1 MSDAHFIETII
12 GVGIL
17 LFAAKLMAELFLR
30 LKLPIVLGELI
41 AGMVV
46 GPFALGGLEIIDG
59 KQLLQINDE
68 IRVLGE
74 MGAIVILFMAGLEM
88 TPKEFLKGGKAAFV
102 VGTLGVVIPF
112 FAGLAV
118 FQLFGF
124 DVLQSMLIATALT
137 ATSIAISIQVLNE
150 FGKIKTPEARLI
162 IGAAIVDDIL
172 AIAVLSVVTSMAGS
186 EGGVDDI
193 DITEI
198 TITILKVLGFF
209 AIMLVV
215 AVVVIPKI
223 ITPRLWKAKGSVE
236 GIATAAFFGAAAL
249 AGSIGLSPIVG
260 AFAVGMA
267 LSTTK
272 VFEKIENYIGKIGL
286 IFAPLFFAI
295 MLIVAV
301 VVIPKVITP
310 RIWKAKGSVE
320 GIATAAFFGAA
331 ALAGSIGLSPIV
343 GAFAVGMALSTTKVF
358 DKIENYVGKIGL
370 IFAPLFFAIIGAQ
383 VDLRAVDLNILAL
396 SAVIVI
402 IAVTTKLFGCGLP
415 AMYFLKSKQ
424 KGLRVGIGMI
434 SRGEVGL
441 IVAGVGI
448 TAGILTSEVYS
459 TIIIMVVV
467 TTIITPIWLKIEY
480 RKEQKN
486 DKNESNK
493 TVKQKSE

>member
-41 AGMVV
+41 AGMIV
-46 GPFALGGLEIIDG
+46 GPFALGGLQIIDG

-68 IRVLGE
+68 IRILGE

-112 FAGLAV
+112 FVGLAV
-118 FQLFGF
+118 FQFFGF
-124 DVLQSMLIATALT
+124 DALQSMLIATALT
-137 ATSIAISIQVLNE
+137 ATSIAISIQVLSE

-172 AIAVLSVVTSMAGS
+172 AIAVLSVVTSIAGS
-186 EGGVDDI
+186 DGGVDNI
-193 DITEI
+193 DITEV
-198 TITILKVLGFF
+198 TITILQVLG
-209 AIMLVV
+209 
-215 AVVVIPKI
+215 
-223 ITPRLWKAKGSVE
+223 
-236 GIATAAFFGAAAL
+236 
-249 AGSIGLSPIVG
+249 
-260 AFAVGMA
+260 
-267 LSTTK
+267 
-272 VFEKIENYIGKIGL
+272 
-286 IFAPLFFAI
+286 FFAI

-301 VVIPKVITP
+301 VIIPKVITP
-310 RIWKAKGSVE
+310 RLWKAKGSVE

-383 VDLRAVDLNILAL
+383 VDLRAVNLEILLL
-396 SAVIVI
+396 SAIIVAV
-402 IAVTTKLFGCGLP
+402 AVTTKLFGCGLP
-415 AMYFLKSKQ
+415 AMYFLKDKQ
-424 KGLRVGIGMI
+424 QGLRVGIGMI

-441 IVAGVGI
+441 IVAGVGV
-448 TAGILTSEVYS
+448 TAGILENDVYS
-459 TIIIMVVV
+459 TIIIMVLV

-480 RKEQKN
+480 RKEQRKGN
-486 DKNESNK
+486 NESNK
-493 TVKQKSE
+493 TIESKSE

>member
-1 MSDAHFIETII
+1 MSEAHFIETII

-41 AGMVV
+41 AGMIV
-46 GPFALGGLEIIDG
+46 GPFALGGLQIIDG

-68 IRVLGE
+68 IKILGE

-88 TPKEFLKGGKAAFV
+88 TPKEFLKGGKAALV

-112 FAGLAV
+112 FVGLTV

-124 DVLQSMLIATALT
+124 DALQSMLIATALT
-137 ATSIAISIQVLNE
+137 ATSIAISIQVLSE
-150 FGKIKTPEARLI
+150 FGKLKTPEARLI
-162 IGAAIVDDIL
+162 IGAAIIDDIL
-172 AIAVLSVVTSMAGS
+172 AIAVLSVVTSIAGTD
-186 EGGVDDI
+186 GGVDNI
-193 DITEI
+193 DITEV
-198 TITILKVLGFF
+198 TITILQVLGFF
-209 AIMLVV
+209 
-215 AVVVIPKI
+215 
-223 ITPRLWKAKGSVE
+223 G
-236 GIATAAFFGAAAL
+236 
-249 AGSIGLSPIVG
+249 
-260 AFAVGMA
+260 
-267 LSTTK
+267 
-272 VFEKIENYIGKIGL
+272 
-286 IFAPLFFAI
+286 I
-295 MLIVAV
+295 MLIVSV

-343 GAFAVGMALSTTKVF
+343 GAFAVGMALSTSKVF

-383 VDLRAVDLNILAL
+383 VDLRAVDLNILLL
-396 SAVIVI
+396 SAVIVVV
-402 IAVTTKLFGCGLP
+402 AVTTKLFGCGLP

>member
-1 MSDAHFIETII
+1 MTDAHFIETII

-41 AGMVV
+41 AGMIV
-46 GPFALGGLEIIDG
+46 GPFALGGLQIIDG

-68 IRVLGE
+68 IRILGE

-112 FAGLAV
+112 FVGLTV
-118 FQLFGF
+118 FQFFGF
-124 DVLQSMLIATALT
+124 DALQSMLIATALT
-137 ATSIAISIQVLNE
+137 ATSIAISIQVLSE

-172 AIAVLSVVTSMAGS
+172 AIAVLSVVTSIAGS
-186 EGGVDDI
+186 DGGVDNI

-198 TITILKVLGFF
+198 VITILQVLG
-209 AIMLVV
+209 
-215 AVVVIPKI
+215 
-223 ITPRLWKAKGSVE
+223 
-236 GIATAAFFGAAAL
+236 
-249 AGSIGLSPIVG
+249 
-260 AFAVGMA
+260 
-267 LSTTK
+267 
-272 VFEKIENYIGKIGL
+272 
-286 IFAPLFFAI
+286 FFAI

-301 VVIPKVITP
+301 VIIPKVITP
-310 RIWKAKGSVE
+310 RLWKAKGSVE

-383 VDLRAVDLNILAL
+383 VDLRAVNLEILVL
-396 SAVIVI
+396 SAIIVVV
-402 IAVTTKLFGCGLP
+402 AVTTKLFGCGLP

-424 KGLRVGIGMI
+424 QGLRVGIGMI

-441 IVAGVGI
+441 IVAGVGV
-448 TAGILTSEVYS
+448 TAGILENDVYS

-467 TTIITPIWLKIEY
+467 TTIITPIWLKLEY

-486 DKNESNK
+486 EDNASNK
-493 TVKQKSE
+493 TVESKSE

>member
-41 AGMVV
+41 AGMIV
-46 GPFALGGLEIIDG
+46 GPFALGGLQIIDG

-68 IRVLGE
+68 IRILGE

-112 FAGLAV
+112 FVGLAV
-118 FQLFGF
+118 FQFFGF
-124 DVLQSMLIATALT
+124 DALQSMLIATALT
-137 ATSIAISIQVLNE
+137 ATSIAISIQVLSE

-172 AIAVLSVVTSMAGS
+172 AIAVLSVVTSIAGS
-186 EGGVDDI
+186 DGGVDNI

-198 TITILKVLGFF
+198 VITILQVLG
-209 AIMLVV
+209 
-215 AVVVIPKI
+215 
-223 ITPRLWKAKGSVE
+223 
-236 GIATAAFFGAAAL
+236 
-249 AGSIGLSPIVG
+249 
-260 AFAVGMA
+260 
-267 LSTTK
+267 
-272 VFEKIENYIGKIGL
+272 
-286 IFAPLFFAI
+286 FFAI

-301 VVIPKVITP
+301 VIIPKVITP
-310 RIWKAKGSVE
+310 RLWKAKGSVE

-383 VDLRAVDLNILAL
+383 VDLRAVNLEILLL
-396 SAVIVI
+396 SAIIVAV
-402 IAVTTKLFGCGLP
+402 AVTTKLFGCGLP
-415 AMYFLKSKQ
+415 AMYFLKDKQ
-424 KGLRVGIGMI
+424 QGLRVGIGMI

-441 IVAGVGI
+441 IVAGVGV
-448 TAGILTSEVYS
+448 TAGILENDVYS
-459 TIIIMVVV
+459 TIIIMVLV

-480 RKEQKN
+480 RKEQRKGN
-486 DKNESNK
+486 NESNK
-493 TVKQKSE
+493 TIESKSE

>member
-1 MSDAHFIETII
+1 MSEAQFIETII

-41 AGMVV
+41 AGMIV
-46 GPFALGGLEIIDG
+46 GPFALGGLQIIDG

-68 IRVLGE
+68 IKILGE

-112 FAGLAV
+112 FVGLTV

-124 DVLQSMLIATALT
+124 DALQSMLIATALT
-137 ATSIAISIQVLNE
+137 ATSIAISIQVLSE

-172 AIAVLSVVTSMAGS
+172 AIAVLSVVTSIAGS
-186 EGGVDDI
+186 DGGVANI

-198 TITILKVLGFF
+198 VITILQVLG
-209 AIMLVV
+209 
-215 AVVVIPKI
+215 
-223 ITPRLWKAKGSVE
+223 
-236 GIATAAFFGAAAL
+236 
-249 AGSIGLSPIVG
+249 
-260 AFAVGMA
+260 
-267 LSTTK
+267 
-272 VFEKIENYIGKIGL
+272 
-286 IFAPLFFAI
+286 FFAI

-383 VDLRAVDLNILAL
+383 VDLRAVDLNIMIL
-396 SAVIVI
+396 SAAIIVV
-402 IAVTTKLFGCGLP
+402 AVTTKLFGCGLP

-424 KGLRVGIGMI
+424 QGLRVGIGMI

-441 IVAGVGI
+441 IVAGVGV

-486 DKNESNK
+486 DNNEPNK
-493 TVKQKSE
+493 TVESKSE

>member
-1 MSDAHFIETII
+1 MSEAHFIETII

-41 AGMVV
+41 AGMIV
-46 GPFALGGLEIIDG
+46 GPFALGGLQIIDG

-68 IRVLGE
+68 IKILGE

-112 FAGLAV
+112 FVGLAV

-124 DVLQSMLIATALT
+124 DALQSMLIATALT
-137 ATSIAISIQVLNE
+137 ATSIAISIQVLSE
-150 FGKIKTPEARLI
+150 FGKLKTPEARLI
-162 IGAAIVDDIL
+162 IGAAIIDDIL
-172 AIAVLSVVTSMAGS
+172 AIAVLSVVTSIAGS
-186 EGGVDDI
+186 DGGVDNI
-193 DITEI
+193 DITEV
-198 TITILKVLGFF
+198 TITILQVLGFF
-209 AIMLVV
+209 AIMLIVS
-215 AVVVIPKI
+215 VVVIPKI
-223 ITPRLWKAKGSVE
+223 
-236 GIATAAFFGAAAL
+236 
-249 AGSIGLSPIVG
+249 
-260 AFAVGMA
+260 
-267 LSTTK
+267 
-272 VFEKIENYIGKIGL
+272 
-286 IFAPLFFAI
+286 
-295 MLIVAV
+295 
-301 VVIPKVITP
+301 ITP

-343 GAFAVGMALSTTKVF
+343 GAFAVGMALSTSKVF

-486 DKNESNK
+486 DNNESNK
-493 TVKQKSE
+493 TVEQKSE

>member
-1 MSDAHFIETII
+1 MSEAHFIETII

-41 AGMVV
+41 AGMIV
-46 GPFALGGLEIIDG
+46 GPFALGGLQIIDG
-59 KQLLQINDE
+59 KQLLQINVE
-68 IRVLGE
+68 IKILGE

-112 FAGLAV
+112 FVGLAV

-124 DVLQSMLIATALT
+124 DALQSMLIATALT
-137 ATSIAISIQVLNE
+137 ATSIAISIQVLSE
-150 FGKIKTPEARLI
+150 FGKLKTPEARLI

-172 AIAVLSVVTSMAGS
+172 AIAVLSVVTSIAGS
-186 EGGVDDI
+186 DGGVDNI
-193 DITEI
+193 DITEV
-198 TITILKVLGFF
+198 TITILQVLG
-209 AIMLVV
+209 
-215 AVVVIPKI
+215 
-223 ITPRLWKAKGSVE
+223 
-236 GIATAAFFGAAAL
+236 
-249 AGSIGLSPIVG
+249 
-260 AFAVGMA
+260 
-267 LSTTK
+267 
-272 VFEKIENYIGKIGL
+272 
-286 IFAPLFFAI
+286 FFAI

-358 DKIENYVGKIGL
+358 EKVENYVGKIGL

-383 VDLRAVDLNILAL
+383 VDLRAVDLNILIL

-402 IAVTTKLFGCGLP
+402 VAVTTKLFGCGLP

-424 KGLRVGIGMI
+424 KGMRVGIGMI

-486 DKNESNK
+486 DTNESNK
-493 TVKQKSE
+493 TVEQKSE

>member
-1 MSDAHFIETII
+1 MSEAHFIETII

-41 AGMVV
+41 AGMIV
-46 GPFALGGLEIIDG
+46 GPFALGGLQIIDG

-68 IRVLGE
+68 IKILGE

-88 TPKEFLKGGKAAFV
+88 TPKEFLKGGKAALV

-112 FAGLAV
+112 FVGLAV

-124 DVLQSMLIATALT
+124 DALQSMLIATALT
-137 ATSIAISIQVLNE
+137 ATSIAISIQVLSE
-150 FGKIKTPEARLI
+150 FGKLKTPEARLI

-172 AIAVLSVVTSMAGS
+172 AIAVLSVVTSIAGS
-186 EGGVDDI
+186 DGGVDNI
-193 DITEI
+193 DITEV
-198 TITILKVLGFF
+198 TITILQVLGFF
-209 AIMLVV
+209 
-215 AVVVIPKI
+215 
-223 ITPRLWKAKGSVE
+223 G
-236 GIATAAFFGAAAL
+236 
-249 AGSIGLSPIVG
+249 
-260 AFAVGMA
+260 
-267 LSTTK
+267 
-272 VFEKIENYIGKIGL
+272 
-286 IFAPLFFAI
+286 I
-295 MLIVAV
+295 MLIVSV

-343 GAFAVGMALSTTKVF
+343 GAFAVGMALSTSKVF
-358 DKIENYVGKIGL
+358 EKIENYVGKIGL

-396 SAVIVI
+396 SAVIVVV
-402 IAVTTKLFGCGLP
+402 AVTTKLFGCGLP